1 MWYQSARLITV
12 QIGLLLS
19 CFCSIAV
26 ATIGYVAAMLLV
38 KIKEE
43 EVGGRVK
50 FEDAFVYAEVKDV
63 RSRSVL
69 WRRVERPRGKHDRFP
84 SRYFPSIWIGS
95 AAARAPADRERQ

>member
-1 MWYQSARLITV
+1 MWYQIARLITV

-26 ATIGYVAAMLLV
+26 ATIGYVAAILLV

-50 FEDAFVYAEVKDV
+50 FQEHLQEGLRSDVGSSVKVEDRPDSARSGRVLVAALIV
-63 RSRSVL
+63 R
-69 WRRVERPRGKHDRFP
+69 EG
-84 SRYFPSIWIGS
+84 
-95 AAARAPADRERQ
+95 AAAR

>member
-1 MWYQSARLITV
+1 MWYQIARLITV

-26 ATIGYVAAMLLV
+26 ATIGYVAAILLV

-50 FEDAFVYAEVKDV
+50 FQEHLQEGLRSDVGSSIKVEDRPSSED
-63 RSRSVL
+63 RSTCL
-69 WRRVERPRGKHDRFP
+69 QCFLF
-84 SRYFPSIWIGS
+84 SR
-95 AAARAPADRERQ
+95 